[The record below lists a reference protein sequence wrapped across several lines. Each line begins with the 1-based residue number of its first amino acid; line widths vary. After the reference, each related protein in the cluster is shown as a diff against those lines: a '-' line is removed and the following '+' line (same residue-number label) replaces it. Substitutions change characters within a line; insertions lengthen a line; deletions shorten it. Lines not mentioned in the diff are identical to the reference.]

1 MRPDFYICQMGIIIL
16 RSHVVVKVYA
26 IILVDK
32 PNRGGT
38 QHVVRPMPSLF
49 LNTFGLVVRVK
60 NQ

>member
-1 MRPDFYICQMGIIIL
+1 MGIIML

-38 QHVVRPMPSLF
+38 QHVVRPMPSFL

>member
-1 MRPDFYICQMGIIIL
+1 MGIIIL

-49 LNTFGLVVRVK
+49 LNTVGLVVMVK